1 LPSRIAGADVSAGD
15 EFQPDCQGRR
25 PRFLEAKKLQPPAR
39 ESAGRLKTNRKGEAW
54 KQSSKPNN
62 RAMDGSQ
69 VV

>member
-1 LPSRIAGADVSAGD
+1 LPWRIAGADGSAGD
-15 EFQPDCQGRR
+15 DSSPMATDGLRVSLKQ
-25 PRFLEAKKLQPPAR
+25 KKLQPPAR
-39 ESAGRLKTNRKGEAW
+39 ESAGRLKTKRKGEGR